1 MNNKKVKIFYNNN
14 DKSLNIYH
22 KLVKELED
30 NGFRLDDNNFDYA
43 IAIGGDGSFLRM
55 VRTSNF
61 TPDTLYLGINTGTL
75 GFAQDIDSNDIH
87 ELIEDLKTNNF
98 YKEEIKYLKVKIYDS
113 DKIIE
118 LNALNEFV
126 FRASDFKTLK
136 LNIEIDNE
144 HLESFVGDGVVI
156 STSFGS
162 TAYNLSLGGA
172 IVYNTFHS
180 MQITPIA
187 PLNSKTYR
195 NLLGPLVF
203 PDNKIIT
210 LTPNNTNDLLITF
223 DGENKVFNNI
233 NKIEIY
239 TSYDKIK
246 CFRKNGYN
254 FIKKINEKFLS

>member
-1 MNNKKVKIFYNNN
+1 MKVKIFYNNN
-14 DKSLNIYH
+14 EKSINVYE
-22 KLVKELED
+22 KLAKKLKD
-30 NGFRLDDNNFDYA
+30 NGFILDNDNYDYA
-43 IAIGGDGSFLRM
+43 IAIGGDGAFLRM
-55 VRTSNF
+55 VRDTGFNS
-61 TPDTLYLGINTGTL
+61 DTLFLGVNTGTL
-75 GFAQDIDSNDIH
+75 GFAQDINSEELD
-87 ELIEDLKTNNF
+87 ELIVDLKNNNYF
-98 YKEEIKYLKVKIYDS
+98 KEEIKIVKTKIYDG
-113 DKIIE
+113 DKIYE

-126 FRASDFKTLK
+126 FKSSDFKTLK

-144 HLESFVGDGVVI
+144 HLENFVGDGVVI

-180 MQITPIA
+180 LQITPIA

-195 NLLGPLVF
+195 NLLGPLVL
-203 PDNKIIT
+203 PDDKLIT
-210 LTPNNTNDLLITF
+210 LIPNNTNDLLITF

-233 NKIEIY
+233 SKIEVLMENK
-239 TSYDKIK
+239 TIK

>member
-14 DKSLNIYH
+14 EKSLNVY
-22 KLVKELED
+22 KELVKKLED
-30 NGFRLDDNNFDYA
+30 NDFILDDNNFDYA

-61 TPDTLYLGINTGTL
+61 NPKTLYLGVNTGTL
-75 GFAQDIDSNDIH
+75 GFAQDINSKEIDK
-87 ELIEDLKTNNF
+87 LIFDLKNNDF
-98 YKEEIKYLKVKIYDS
+98 YEEEIKFLKVKIFES
-113 DKIIE
+113 DKIFE

-144 HLESFVGDGVVI
+144 HLENFVGDGVVV

-195 NLLGPLVF
+195 NLLGPLIL
-203 PDNKIIT
+203 PDNKLIT
-210 LTPNNTNDLLITF
+210 LIPNNTNDLLITF

-233 NKIEIY
+233 DKIEIY
-239 TSYDKIK
+239 TPINTIK
-246 CFRKNGYN
+246 CFRKNDYN